1 MRHIFYICIR
11 SSCDEFL
18 TSPFSLLNAM
28 FRKQNA
34 GPSRPATS
42 HVFYPPQSSVTIAG
56 PHDIPLRCVH
66 QNVSIYVLRS
76 PRPTF
81 PRTGLFFTLLSII
94 ALIMSLHANATASVR
109 RQRVKIL
116 PMSFLMFLVATMVR
130 ASPQRTLSPLIPP
143 IHSPSST

>member
-1 MRHIFYICIR
+1 MRHIFYICVR
-11 SSCDEFL
+11 SSCDDFL
-18 TSPFSLLNAM
+18 TWPFSLLNAM
-28 FRKQNA
+28 FRKQKQA
-34 GPSRPATS
+34 RSAPQQVMCFTLPKAQLLSLALTTFLYGASTKTSR
-42 HVFYPPQSSVTIAG
+42 FMFC
-56 PHDIPLRCVH
+56 D
-66 QNVSIYVLRS
+66 

-94 ALIMSLHANATASVR
+94 TLIMSLHANATASVR